1 MGFIINELTLEK
13 LDNKNL
19 QELFL
24 KIRSQINT
32 AYRKKLSEQKIKNI
46 QVDMCFIQREIDMR
60 KGSRRAEVKSTQQQ

>member
-60 KGSRRAEVKSTQQQ
+60 KRSRRAEVKSTQQ